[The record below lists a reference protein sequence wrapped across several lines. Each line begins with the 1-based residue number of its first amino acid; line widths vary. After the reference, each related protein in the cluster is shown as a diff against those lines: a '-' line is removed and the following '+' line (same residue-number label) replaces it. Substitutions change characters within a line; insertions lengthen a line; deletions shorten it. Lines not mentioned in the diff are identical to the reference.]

1 MCRLK
6 HISIQALYD
15 YKKLRNKRNMGADLI
30 SIQALY
36 DYKEELEVNW
46 TRVTLISIQAL
57 YDYKDTP
64 IFHEQIRETY
74 FNSSI
79 VRL

>member
-1 MCRLK
+1 MTP
-6 HISIQALYD
+6 QD
-15 YKKLRNKRNMGADLI
+15 ELI

-36 DYKEELEVNW
+36 DYKMDK
-46 TRVTLISIQAL
+46 TKIII
-57 YDYKDTP
+57 P
-64 IFHEQIRETY
+64 IMD